1 MYDEITA
8 FNCFACGGLYPW
20 PNYIPL
26 RYGAR
31 TYDDFLQTYALICP
45 TCVEK
50 KKAEKK
56 QAVG

>member
-1 MYDEITA
+1 MENETFTA
-8 FNCFACGGLYPW
+8 FNCFVCGGLYPW

-31 TYDDFLQTYALICP
+31 TYDDFLSQYALVCP

-50 KKAEKK
+50 KKA
-56 QAVG
+56 AV